1 MSLQLRKNTQTYHV
15 RHETRF
21 HYSVPATSSIHL
33 LKLKPQT
40 LPSQECMDFEMVVL
54 PKGGSVREYRDYFG
68 NHCHFLELGEI
79 HSEFSVRSHSAVSV
93 RLPYCPD
100 LSETPAWNMVRRQIL
115 RGAVTGD
122 GRPEEFVVPSSMVK
136 VAPAIK
142 EFSLNFFRPGRGILD
157 AAMALNSYIYEHFEF
172 DPTAT
177 ELSTPVEEVLRIKR
191 GVCQDFAHL
200 AIACF
205 RSLDLPARYISGYI
219 ETEAPPG
226 HRKLM
231 GVDASHAWFAFFCPG
246 IGWIELDPT
255 NGCIPSMR
263 HIKIGYGRDYADVSP
278 VSGILIGGGAR
289 TMEVLV
295 DVEAVA

>member
-1 MSLQLRKNTQTYHV
+1 MGK
-15 RHETRF
+15 
-21 HYSVPATSSIHL
+21 SS
-33 LKLKPQT
+33 
-40 LPSQECMDFEMVVL
+40 
-54 PKGGSVREYRDYFG
+54 
-68 NHCHFLELGEI
+68 
-79 HSEFSVRSHSAVSV
+79 VSV
-93 RLPYCPD
+93 KP
-100 LSETPAWNMVRRQIL
+100 
-115 RGAVTGD
+115 
-122 GRPEEFVVPSSMVK
+122 
-136 VAPAIK
+136 
-142 EFSLNFFRPGRGILD
+142 
-157 AAMALNSYIYEHFEF
+157 
-172 DPTAT
+172 
-177 ELSTPVEEVLRIKR
+177 STPVEEVLRIKR

-255 NGCIPSMR
+255 NGCITSMR